1 MCKNLLIFCLV
12 IISSVLT
19 FAQIKQY
26 PKSDQV
32 GVEAPVIPERY
43 ILMPGDNL
51 LVTILGKTTYSYT
64 TYVTYDGKMTINI
77 PMSRIMEDGSSKHYS
92 EVIDAIKVAELTLKQ
107 AEDSI
112 NTIFSRYFRD
122 TKVKLTL
129 IGVRTGTVF
138 VTGEVEKPGGYDAN
152 PTERVSQVIA
162 RAGGLTPVGSKTRIQ
177 LIRGGQSITE
187 VNLERFEIAGDLT
200 ANPFVESGDIIIVPA
215 MMATVS
221 VKGAVF
227 GRGESKLRTSTLTT
241 EKERISEGVYE
252 LATGDRITDIIAKAG
267 GITPWA
273 DLSSAYIERLAIGS
287 NQRKKIPID
296 LNKVILEKDQSAD
309 IEMLPGDI
317 LVIPPINTLVYVE
330 GEVVEPGS
338 FPFIPNQR
346 ASHYIGQAGGPT
358 NVANIKKAY
367 IQRENRKISINSDPL
382 VEPGDIVYVP
392 RLTLKWWQDHV
403 QILSSIAIPLAV
415 TIMSVLLASK

>member
-1 MCKNLLIFCLV
+1 
-12 IISSVLT
+12 
-19 FAQIKQY
+19 
-26 PKSDQV
+26 
-32 GVEAPVIPERY
+32 
-43 ILMPGDNL
+43 
-51 LVTILGKTTYSYT
+51 
-64 TYVTYDGKMTINI
+64 
-77 PMSRIMEDGSSKHYS
+77 
-92 EVIDAIKVAELTLKQ
+92 
-107 AEDSI
+107 
-112 NTIFSRYFRD
+112 
-122 TKVKLTL
+122 
-129 IGVRTGTVF
+129 
-138 VTGEVEKPGGYDAN
+138 
-152 PTERVSQVIA
+152 
-162 RAGGLTPVGSKTRIQ
+162 
-177 LIRGGQSITE
+177 
-187 VNLERFEIAGDLT
+187 
-200 ANPFVESGDIIIVPA
+200 
-215 MMATVS
+215 
-221 VKGAVF
+221 
-227 GRGESKLRTSTLTT
+227 
-241 EKERISEGVYE
+241 
-252 LATGDRITDIIAKAG
+252 
-267 GITPWA
+267 TPWA

-367 IQRENRKISINSDPL
+367 IQRENRKIPINSDPL

-392 RLTLKWWQDHV
+392 RLTLKWWQDYV